1 MSKAHEQISFFESV
15 NRNFDKAAQFTSH
28 PKGLLDQIK
37 VCNSVYAFQFPV
49 RTENGVEVVSGW
61 RVEHS
66 HHKVPVKGGIRYSE
80 DVNEDEVKA
89 LAALMSY
96 KCAVVDVPF
105 GGAKGAIKINPKK
118 YTIEQLEHITRRYTA
133 ELIKKN
139 FIGPGVDVPA
149 PDYGSGPREMSWIA
163 DTYAAFNPGQIDAMA
178 CVTGKPVAEGGVRG
192 RTEATGRGVYFG
204 LLEACSHSEDMKK
217 LGLTTGLP
225 GKSVVVQGLG
235 NVGYHTAKF
244 LQEAGCL
251 IVGLAEYEGA
261 IYNPKG
267 LDVDAVMKHRSET
280 GSILKFPGA
289 EDILHTQDALELQ
302 CDILVPAALENQI
315 TNENAHRIKAK
326 IIGEAANG
334 PVTSEASEFLTRNG
348 VMIIPDM
355 YLNAGGVTVSYFEW
369 LKNLSHVRFGRMGKR
384 FEQSTYDK
392 MLRAVEDATGKKFSD
407 FERKQIAKGPDE
419 IDLVNSGLEETMT
432 NAYNEIREIWK
443 SNPKIP
449 DLRTAAFV
457 SAINKIATS
466 YIDLGIFP

>member
-15 NRNFDKAAQFTSH
+15 NRNFDKAARFTSH

-49 RTENGVEVVSGW
+49 RTEKGVEVVSGW

-192 RTEATGRGVYFG
+192 G
-204 LLEACSHSEDMKK
+204 L
-217 LGLTTGLP
+217 
-225 GKSVVVQGLG
+225 
-235 NVGYHTAKF
+235 
-244 LQEAGCL
+244 
-251 IVGLAEYEGA
+251 
-261 IYNPKG
+261 
-267 LDVDAVMKHRSET
+267 
-280 GSILKFPGA
+280 
-289 EDILHTQDALELQ
+289 
-302 CDILVPAALENQI
+302 
-315 TNENAHRIKAK
+315 
-326 IIGEAANG
+326 
-334 PVTSEASEFLTRNG
+334 
-348 VMIIPDM
+348 
-355 YLNAGGVTVSYFEW
+355 
-369 LKNLSHVRFGRMGKR
+369 
-384 FEQSTYDK
+384 
-392 MLRAVEDATGKKFSD
+392 
-407 FERKQIAKGPDE
+407 
-419 IDLVNSGLEETMT
+419 
-432 NAYNEIREIWK
+432 
-443 SNPKIP
+443 
-449 DLRTAAFV
+449 
-457 SAINKIATS
+457 
-466 YIDLGIFP
+466 